1 MTMTAEQKIQ
11 YETQGFLHL
20 PGALDSRTLARFKSA
35 FDAAAQK
42 YASQWKGGTGSN
54 GATPQYFDIP
64 HILDQD
70 DVFSDLLDAPTVFP
84 VLMEIL
90 GGDLQLHQ
98 TMARIFPP
106 GETLTGEWHTDLEGM
121 HGIDLGHSSNFML
134 KVHYYP
140 EDLTP
145 DQGCLAFIP
154 GSHRYPL
161 GHPLIRIDH
170 TKASPAITKIVP
182 KAGDAVLFNVHVRHM
197 ALDNTSPRIRKSL
210 IYAYSHFW
218 VKSYPNAAPK
228 DLDRLATTPERK
240 QLFGIPTGGKEGSYF
255 QQTLLPPTLRVD
267 VNNLLMAG
275 RTLLSKTKKAYLSK

>member
-1 MTMTAEQKIQ
+1 MMTAEQKIQ

-20 PGALDSRTLARFKSA
+20 PGALDSQILGRFKSA

-42 YASQWKGGTGSN
+42 HSSHWKSVDGVN
-54 GATPQYFDIP
+54 GAAPKFFDIP
-64 HILDQD
+64 HILDED
-70 DVFSDLLDAPTVFP
+70 DVFTDLLDAPAVFP
-84 VLMEIL
+84 VLLEIL
-90 GGDLQLHQ
+90 GGDIQLHQ

-106 GETLTGEWHTDLEGM
+106 GETLTGDWHTDLEGM
-121 HGIDLGHSSNFML
+121 NGIDLGHSLNFML

-140 EDLTP
+140 EDLAP

-161 GHPLIRIDH
+161 GHPQIKLDH
-170 TKASPAITKIVP
+170 TRTSPAITKIVP

-218 VKSYPNAAPK
+218 VKNYPNAIPK
-228 DLDRLATTPERK
+228 DVDRLATTNERK
-240 QLFGIPTGGKEGSYF
+240 QLFGIPTCEKEHSYF
-255 QQTLLPPTLRVD
+255 QQTLLAPNLRVD
-267 VNNLLMAG
+267 VSNFLMAG
-275 RTLLSKTKKAYLSK
+275 RSLLSKTKKVYLAK